1 MKPAADSPW
10 IHDRPSIGERVIR
23 RAIPGF
29 TFSVV
34 DFPGHRRTQRHSH
47 EHAGLTLALGGRYEK
62 TIGHRTYDCCA
73 GVVTNEP
80 PGVTHAEIYHA
91 PTPSMIVEITP
102 AAFETMVCV
111 APSLREPGATRH
123 RAAVRSA
130 LRAHREFLAD
140 DAASVLALEAAVL
153 DWVTHIA
160 RRGTRDTRERGTP
173 PWLVRLERRLSDD
186 WRHTPSIS
194 QLATEANVHP
204 SYLVRAFRVRFGC
217 SVGDYLRNQ
226 RVRWAQRELLETD
239 HSLASIAHSAG
250 FYDQSHFA
258 RVFQRITGSN
268 PGEYRRIHRCDTGK
282 QVKSS

>member
-29 TFSVV
+29 TVSVV
-34 DFPGHRRTQRHSH
+34 DFPGSRRTQRHSH

-91 PTPSMIVEITP
+91 DTPSMIVEITP
-102 AAFETMVCV
+102 AAFETMVEV
-111 APSLREPGATRH
+111 APTLRVPGATRH
-123 RAAVRSA
+123 RLAVRSA
-130 LRAHREFLAD
+130 RRAHREFLAD

-153 DWVTHIA
+153 DWISHIA
-160 RRGTRDTRERGTP
+160 RHGVRHARERGTP

-186 WRHTPSIS
+186 WRRTPSIA

-204 SYLVRAFRVRFGC
+204 SYLVRAFRARFGC
-217 SVGDYLRNQ
+217 SVGDYLRKQ
-226 RVRWAQRELLETD
+226 RVRCAERALLETD
-239 HSLASIAHSAG
+239 ESLASIAQCAG
-250 FYDQSHFA
+250 FYDQSHFT
-258 RVFQRITGSN
+258 RVFQRVTGSN
-268 PGEYRRIHRCDTGK
+268 PGEYRRLHGCEKRK
-282 QVKSS
+282 PVKSN